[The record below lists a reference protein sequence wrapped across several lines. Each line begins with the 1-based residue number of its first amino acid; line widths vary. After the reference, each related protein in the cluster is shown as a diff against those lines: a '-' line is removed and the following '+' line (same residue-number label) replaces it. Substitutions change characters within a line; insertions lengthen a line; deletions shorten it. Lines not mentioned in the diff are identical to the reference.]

1 MTTSGTYTFGTDT
14 EAVDVVTE
22 AFERCGKE
30 PGEISAQ
37 QLDSARRSLMFMLS
51 DWANDGPHLF
61 DIYLYTITLTEATQ
75 SYNLPVNTIYITDA
89 QTRQTLSDGT
99 TQDLPIGPISR
110 REYWALP
117 NKAQFSNRP
126 TQFYFQRTIT
136 PVIYPWPVLG
146 EGYTCSLL
154 LNLMRMSQD
163 VGNFANTLDAPQRAF
178 DAVASGLAVR
188 LATKYAPERKQDL
201 MADYK
206 DSYARF
212 IGEDRERVPLRI
224 TIDNPWGP

>member
-14 EAVDVVTE
+14 ESVDVVTE
-22 AFERCGKE
+22 AFERIGKE
-30 PGEISAQ
+30 PSEISAQ

-51 DWANDGPHLF
+51 DWSNDGPHLF
-61 DIYLYTITLTEATQ
+61 DIYLYPITLTEGTE
-75 SYNLPVNTIYITDA
+75 SYNLPVNTIYVTDA
-89 QTRQTLSDGT
+89 QTRQTISSGVY
-99 TQDLPIGPISR
+99 QDLPIGPISR

-117 NKAQFSNRP
+117 RKDQYSNRP

-146 EGYTCSLL
+146 TGYECSLL

-163 VGNFANTLDAPQRAF
+163 VGAFANTLDAPQRAF
-178 DAVASGLAVR
+178 DAIASGLAVR
-188 LATKYAPERKQDL
+188 LATKYAPERKADL
-201 MADYK
+201 TEDYAT
-206 DSYARF
+206 SYARF
-212 IGEDRERVPLRI
+212 IGEDRERVPLRV